1 MVDDTQS
8 VEIPDTYIKPGW
20 KTTEFW
26 VMLMSVAFGCMVLFG
41 VITNTESNTIL
52 AYINNIMGSLVT
64 IVSVTAYILSRGKA
78 KQGQVN
84 YTKLVNDIEKLVNAQ
99 NNKMIQ
105 IIDNNQR
112 MLLHEKALENLNEKK

>member
-1 MVDDTQS
+1 MAATTND
-8 VEIPDTYIKPGW
+8 EYIKPGW

-26 VMLMSVAFGCMVLFG
+26 VMLMSVAFGAMVLFG

-84 YTKLVNDIEKLVNAQ
+84 YTKLVNDIEALVNAKNEKMLSIMNE
-99 NNKMIQ
+99 NNKNMERMITDKM
-105 IIDNNQR
+105 IT
-112 MLLHEKALENLNEKK
+112 KK